1 MQDFSEPGLKDI
13 ESSKLPKSAEAAIER
28 AGWGKEQRDGVAM
41 YDVAIWQTS
50 EDIREYP
57 GDS

>member
-28 AGWGKEQRDGVAM
+28 AG
-41 YDVAIWQTS
+41 
-50 EDIREYP
+50 
-57 GDS
+57 